1 MMERI
6 SNMKK
11 FLSVLL
17 VICLILGICA
27 GCTTDGNDPTEPS
40 ADPTG
45 NNTDSTDAPPVL
57 KLDMDTVTLSA
68 SGDSVVLYSG
78 SIDVDDITWSSDDE
92 FVAMFYNGSVYAV
105 SGGQTTVYA
114 QYGDQKVSCTVIC
127 DFEDPTEK
135 PTEPDPTDPDP
146 TDPDPTDPPVTGDR
160 DPVLSAPTQQVVDGS
175 FFDDAVFIG
184 DSVSLALS
192 YYANDYKVL
201 GKAKFLVQ
209 GSYGVTNAVFD
220 YMLMPYRGQ
229 DMKIEDAVAATGA
242 KKVFIMLGMN
252 DIAAYKDDDI
262 MNYWGQLLTR
272 IRSKSP
278 DVQIYIQSMTPI
290 WTGGEV
296 HALNNKNVDKYNA
309 RLETFAAENDC
320 KYIDIAS
327 YMKDSTGGLATVF
340 CSDNYVHLT
349 YAATERWVKVL
360 KAYTGYDD

>member
-1 MMERI
+1 
-6 SNMKK
+6 MKK
-11 FLSVLL
+11 LLSVLL
-17 VICLILGICA
+17 VLCLLLGICT
-27 GCTTDGNDPTEPS
+27 GCVPSGSNQTEPS
-40 ADPTG
+40 DDPTG
-45 NNTDSTDAPPVL
+45 NSTGDSTDGTDAPPVL
-57 KLDMDTVTLSA
+57 TLDLDTVTLSA

-78 SIDVDDITWSSDDE
+78 SIDADDITWSSDDE
-92 FVAMFYNGSVYAV
+92 YVAMFYNGSVYAV
-105 SGGQTTVYA
+105 SGGQTTVHA

-127 DFEDPTEK
+127 NFSDT
-135 PTEPDPTDPDP
+135 TEPDPTDPDS
-146 TDPDPTDPPVTGDR
+146 TDPDSTEPDPTDPPVTGDR

-220 YMLMPYRGQ
+220 KMLMPYRGQ

-252 DIAAYKDDDI
+252 DIAIYKDEDI
-262 MNYWGQLLTR
+262 MNYWGQLLSR
-272 IRSKSP
+272 IRSTCP

-296 HALNNKNVDKYNA
+296 GALNNKNVDKYNA

-320 KYIDIAS
+320 KFIDIAS
-327 YMKDSTGGLATVF
+327 YMKDSTGGLATAF

-349 YAATERWVKVL
+349 YAATECWVKVL

>member
-11 FLSVLL
+11 LLSVLL

-27 GCTTDGNDPTEPS
+27 GCTPDGNDPTEPS
-40 ADPTG
+40 ADPTGNNTG

-135 PTEPDPTDPDP
+135 PTEPDPTD
-146 TDPDPTDPPVTGDR
+146 R

-192 YYANDYKVL
+192 YNANDYKVL

-252 DIAAYKDDDI
+252 DIAIYKFTDI
-262 MNYWGQLLTR
+262 MNYWSQLLTR

-296 HALNNKNVDKYNA
+296 YALNNKNADTYNDL
-309 RLETFAAENDC
+309 LETFAAENDC

>member
-1 MMERI
+1 
-6 SNMKK
+6 MKK
-11 FLSVLL
+11 LLSVLL

-27 GCTTDGNDPTEPS
+27 GCTPDGNDPTEPS

-45 NNTDSTDAPPVL
+45 NNTGNNTDGTDAPPVL

-127 DFEDPTEK
+127 DFEDPT
-135 PTEPDPTDPDP
+135 
-146 TDPDPTDPPVTGDR
+146 DPDPTDPPVTGDR

-184 DSVSLALS
+184 DSVSLALY

-262 MNYWGQLLTR
+262 MNY
-272 IRSKSP
+272 
-278 DVQIYIQSMTPI
+278 
-290 WTGGEV
+290 
-296 HALNNKNVDKYNA
+296 
-309 RLETFAAENDC
+309 
-320 KYIDIAS
+320 
-327 YMKDSTGGLATVF
+327 
-340 CSDNYVHLT
+340 
-349 YAATERWVKVL
+349 
-360 KAYTGYDD
+360 